1 MTSRT
6 HRHGFTLVELLVVIA
21 IIGTLMGLLLPA
33 VQSAREAG
41 RRNACMNN
49 LSQLC
54 KAALAYD
61 SAKSVLPSWKQK
73 FPNTAVTTVYT
84 TWTVPLLP
92 NLERMDIY
100 QAWEA
105 SSSLPLPAGL
115 AVSLEMFQCPSS
127 PAPATPVTAM
137 AYAANVGSCQQ
148 LTLGGTTGPQAK
160 GDGVLVDS
168 IGMTGSYAAGRNSID
183 GISNGDGAANTLLFT
198 EKCGQVISTKSLWA
212 VWNYPLD
219 DSRHDWSSTPSTA
232 LGTTAWQ
239 APFFGLPGSTYAD
252 TTSPPNTTPP
262 TTKVINIT
270 SSTAES
276 AIGVYGLP
284 SALHPGGVLVGFCG
298 GSARY
303 LRDSVDPWVYT
314 QLVTSDSKWNASAMK
329 YYTNSAR
336 GDAWLKT
343 SPGVP
348 PYILSEDDYK

>member
-1 MTSRT
+1 MPARYQ
-6 HRHGFTLVELLVVIA
+6 HRGFTLVELLVVIA

-41 RRNACMNN
+41 RRNSCMNN

-54 KAALAYD
+54 KAALAHD

-73 FPNTAVTTVYT
+73 FPNAAITTAYT

-92 NLERMDIY
+92 HLERTDIY

-105 SSSLPLPAGL
+105 CSSLPLPSGL
-115 AVSLEMFQCPSS
+115 AVSLELFQCPSS
-127 PAPATPVTAM
+127 PPPGSPATAM

-148 LTLGGTTGPQAK
+148 LTLTSTSGPQSK

-168 IGMTGSYAAGRNSID
+168 IGVTGYYAAGRNSLD
-183 GISNGDGAANTLLFT
+183 GISNGDGTANTLLFA
-198 EKCGQVISTKSLWA
+198 EKCGQVIATKSLWSL
-212 VWNYPLD
+212 WNYALTD
-219 DSRHDWSSTPSTA
+219 TLHDWSSAS
-232 LGTTAWQ
+232 TAWQ
-239 APFFGLPGSTYAD
+239 IPIFGLPGSTYAD
-252 TTSPPNTTPP
+252 TTVP
-262 TTKVINIT
+262 TGKVINSAT
-270 SSTAES
+270 EA
-276 AIGVYGLP
+276 AIGMYGLP

-298 GSARY
+298 GSARF

-314 QLVTSDSKWNASAMK
+314 QLVTSDSKWNATATK

-336 GDAWLKT
+336 GDLWLKT
-343 SPGVP
+343 FPSTP